1 MKKEYEWL
9 PELNGTT
16 QMKRLATQL
25 ASIQSHMKHGEE
37 A

>member
-1 MKKEYEWL
+1 MNGFL
-9 PELNGTT
+9 NLMELS

>member
-9 PELNGTT
+9 PELNGTIPNE
-16 QMKRLATQL
+16 AFGY
-25 ASIQSHMKHGEE
+25 AVSVYQSHMKHGEE